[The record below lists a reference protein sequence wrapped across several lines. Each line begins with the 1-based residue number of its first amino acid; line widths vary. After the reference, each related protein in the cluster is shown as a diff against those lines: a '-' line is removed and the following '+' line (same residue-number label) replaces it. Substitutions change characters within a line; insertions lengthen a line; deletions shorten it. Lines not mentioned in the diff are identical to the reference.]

1 MRFIYNKQAEN
12 IYCMMGLGVWD
23 GLQTKYADGKS
34 FKTKF
39 DIHVYVFEFLMPC
52 IINIWSSFYKTFS
65 YMYRE

>member
-1 MRFIYNKQAEN
+1 MF
-12 IYCMMGLGVWD
+12 GFGD

-52 IINIWSSFYKTFS
+52 IINIWSSFYRKTFS
-65 YMYRE
+65 ICTPDKQTKALGTIN